1 MTKSNPIV
9 FFGSDAFSAVILQA
23 LLAEKWTVGLVV
35 TRPRREK
42 GRGRRDT
49 SHPVLDLA
57 QSSKLRTLIPERWG
71 DQTMQELTDTNA
83 DLAVLASFGMLLPK
97 SVLETFSLGIINV
110 HPSLLPR
117 WRGASPI
124 EAALLHGD
132 NETGVSLM
140 KLVEK
145 MDAGPIYAQQTLPL
159 TGLET
164 KPDLEATL
172 AKLGGD
178 LLVKELPNIV
188 KGTTKPTPQ
197 PKSGVTYAPMINKND
212 SIIDWTKPA
221 QEIERQIRAYQDWP
235 QSRTEIYGRDVII
248 EAAQVHRMPSRDLA
262 AGEPYAIGRSLCVA
276 TGQGSLKIER
286 IKPAGKQAMTG
297 SAFLNGYAPSV

>member
-9 FFGSDAFSAVILQA
+9 FFGSDAFSAAALQA
-23 LLAEKWTVGLVV
+23 LLADKWPISLIV
-35 TRPRREK
+35 TSPRREK
-42 GRGRRDT
+42 GRGRRDA

-57 QSSKLRTLIPERWG
+57 QVSKLKTLTPDRW
-71 DQTMQELTDTNA
+71 DDEAMKELTDTNA

-97 SVLETFSLGIINV
+97 SVLQLFPLGIVNV

-124 EAALLHGD
+124 EAALIHGD
-132 NETGVSLM
+132 DETGVSLM

-145 MDAGPIYAQQTLPL
+145 MDAGPIYAQQPLPL
-159 TGLET
+159 SGQET
-164 KPDLEATL
+164 KPDLEGTL
-172 AKLGGD
+172 AHMGGQ
-178 LLVKELPNIV
+178 LLIRELPDIV
-188 KGTTKPTPQ
+188 KGTTKPIPQ
-197 PKSGVTYAPMINKND
+197 PTAGVTYAPMINKND
-212 SIIDWTKPA
+212 GIIDWTKPA
-221 QEIERQIRAYQDWP
+221 QEIERQIRAFLEWP

-248 EAAQVHRMPSRDLA
+248 EAAQVHHPPSRDLP
-262 AGEPYAIGRSLCVA
+262 AGEAFADGRSLCVA